1 MHMKKLFFLSA
12 LFAGS
17 AIQATAQSAGSI
29 NTLLT
34 DYYAVKNA
42 LVTGDIAKAK
52 SGTSDFLQHLNAI
65 DPKTL
70 SAEEQA
76 AFQPIKANLLIQ
88 AKQLAAAKDLA
99 AQRSAFAGFSDQM
112 IGLVKAFKPAT
123 AVYVDYCPMKKAS
136 WLSAEQAIKNPYY
149 GNAMLSCGSVK
160 ETIKP

>member
-1 MHMKKLFFLSA
+1 MKKLFFLSA

-17 AIQATAQSAGSI
+17 AIQANAQSSGSI
-29 NTLLT
+29 NNLLA

-42 LVTGDIAKAK
+42 LVAGDAAKAK
-52 SGTSDFLQHLNAI
+52 SGAADFIQHANGL

-70 SAEEQA
+70 STAEQSA
-76 AFQPIKANLLIQ
+76 YNPVKANLLAQ
-88 AKQLAAAKDLA
+88 AKLLAESKDLA
-99 AQRSAFAGFSDQM
+99 AQRNAFAGFSDQM
-112 IGLVKAFKPAT
+112 IGLVKAIKPAT

-149 GNAMLSCGSVK
+149 GNAMLNCGAVK